1 MTGVPPESELS
12 LDWIDGDDGSARISP
27 HEQEYPGGAD
37 VVTRDEQSNPGSD
50 NPLMGIWMI
59 FSDSSSS

>member
-1 MTGVPPESELS
+1 MTGVVFRERAIRYWE
-12 LDWIDGDDGSARISP
+12 DGNDGSARISP
-27 HEQEYPGGAD
+27 HEQEYPAGAD
-37 VVTRDEQSNPGSD
+37 VVTRGEQSNPGSD